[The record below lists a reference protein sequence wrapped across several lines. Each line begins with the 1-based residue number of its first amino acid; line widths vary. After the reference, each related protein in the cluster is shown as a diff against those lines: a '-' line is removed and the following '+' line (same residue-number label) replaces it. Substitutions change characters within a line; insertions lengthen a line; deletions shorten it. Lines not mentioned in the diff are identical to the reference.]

1 MWKNVTYQFRR
12 YVKKEKKKASALRMQ
27 QHRWIPLFLFA
38 VGTRP
43 LFTNTAKQRCDS
55 SDQLATASDVVA
67 RPFRGVYNK
76 KKTKKKKKHIVIK

>member
-1 MWKNVTYQFRR
+1 MWKNVTYQFKQ
-12 YVKKEKKKASALRMQ
+12 YVKKKKKEKASALRMQ

-43 LFTNTAKQRCDS
+43 LLAKQRCDS

-67 RPFRGVYNK
+67 RPFRGVYK
-76 KKTKKKKKHIVIK
+76 KKREKKRSIL

>member
-1 MWKNVTYQFRR
+1 MWKNVTYQFKQC
-12 YVKKEKKKASALRMQ
+12 VKKIKKEKKASALRMQ

-67 RPFRGVYNK
+67 RPFRGVY
-76 KKTKKKKKHIVIK
+76 KKKKKKKEAYCN

>member
-1 MWKNVTYQFRR
+1 MWKNVTYQFKQ
-12 YVKKEKKKASALRMQ
+12 YVKKKKKKEKASALKQQ

-55 SDQLATASDVVA
+55 SDQLAIASDVVA
-67 RPFRGVYNK
+67 RPFRGVYK
-76 KKTKKKKKHIVIK
+76 KKN